1 MRVLLITFVAAS
13 LACSTQAVFC
23 TEVRHTLAGRWEL
36 ISIDMPIALRR
47 GDSIVI
53 DGGTISIRSD
63 CNEVKLVYSTKDDEL
78 TATPLTTTSVACYPS
93 DRFADEDR
101 LVYGAVLH
109 SRYQIDGNLLRL
121 FSPKDSPFDYT
132 LRFRRVE

>member
-1 MRVLLITFVAAS
+1 M
-13 LACSTQAVFC
+13 
-23 TEVRHTLAGRWEL
+23 